1 MGRRAFGTV
10 AILATLALA
19 IGLVAGCSDDGSA
32 VRDDS
37 SASGS
42 LSGSASGVSS
52 DASPIEVPPSSDSG
66 ESITIYSGQH
76 RQTAA
81 AVADAFRDSTGIGVS
96 LRSAPEG
103 ELANQVLL
111 EGSNSPADVFY
122 AGNSP
127 ALEALDEQG
136 LLAPVAASTLAA
148 IPRAQSSP
156 EGHWVGAS
164 ARASVLVYNTDQ
176 VAPADLPA
184 SLLDLAKPE
193 WKGRFGFP
201 PSETD
206 FQPLVTSVATLE
218 GEDAAKQWLEGMK
231 ENGEVY
237 DNNEGIIAAVNRGE
251 IAAGLI
257 EHYYWYRLRNELP
270 ADDFHVALHYFPRGD
285 PGHLVVVSG
294 AGVLASSEHSEAA
307 QRFLSYVVSP
317 AGQEIIA
324 TSDSFEY
331 PLRPGVTNENLE
343 RPLASLMP
351 PALSVA
357 QLGDGQSAFRLLQEV
372 GLL

>member
-1 MGRRAFGTV
+1 MGRRALGTA
-10 AILATLALA
+10 AILAVLALA
-19 IGLVAGCSDDGSA
+19 VGLAAGCSDDGTA

-37 SASGS
+37 SASG
-42 LSGSASGVSS
+42 VSS
-52 DASPIEVPPSSDSG
+52 GASPIEVPPSSGSG

-76 RQTAA
+76 RQTAT

-103 ELANQVLL
+103 ELASQVLL
-111 EGSNSPADVFY
+111 EGSNSPADIFY

-136 LLAPVAASTLAA
+136 LLAPVAPSTLAA

-156 EGHWVGAS
+156 KGHWVGAS

-176 VAPADLPA
+176 LARADLPE

-206 FQPLVTSVATLE
+206 FQPLVTSVSTLK
-218 GEDAAKQWLEGMK
+218 GEDAAKGWLEGLK
-231 ENGEVY
+231 DNGKVY

-257 EHYYWYRLRNELP
+257 EHYYWYRLRNEIP

-285 PGHLVVVSG
+285 PGHLLVVSG
-294 AGVLASSEHSEAA
+294 AGMLASSKHAEAA

-324 TSDSFEY
+324 TSDSYEY
-331 PLRPGVTNENLE
+331 PLRPGVTNKNLE
-343 RPLASLMP
+343 RPFASLIP

-357 QLGDGQSAFRLLQEV
+357 QLGDGQEAFRLLQDV

>member
-1 MGRRAFGTV
+1 MGRHAFGTA

-19 IGLVAGCSDDGSA
+19 VGLVAGCSDDGAA

-37 SASGS
+37 SSAG
-42 LSGSASGVSS
+42 SGSA
-52 DASPIEVPPSSDSG
+52 PIQVPPSSDSG
-66 ESITIYSGQH
+66 ESITVYSGQH

-81 AVADAFRDSTGIGVS
+81 AMADAFRDSTGIGVS
-96 LRSAPEG
+96 LRSAGEG

-111 EGSNSPADVFY
+111 EGSNSPADIFY

-136 LLAPVAASTLAA
+136 LLAPVAPSTLAA
-148 IPRAQSSP
+148 IPEAASSP
-156 EGHWVGAS
+156 EGHWVGTS
-164 ARASVLVYNTDQ
+164 ARAPVLVYNTDQ
-176 VAPADLPA
+176 LTPADLPA
-184 SLLDLAKPE
+184 SLLDLATPE

-206 FQPLVTSVATLE
+206 FQPLVTSVSTLR
-218 GEDAAKQWLEGMK
+218 GEDAARQWLEGLK
-231 ENGEVY
+231 ENGRIY
-237 DNNEGIIAAVNRGE
+237 DNNEAIIAAVNRGE

-257 EHYYWYRLRNELP
+257 EHYYWYRLRDEVP
-270 ADDFHVALHYFPRGD
+270 ADEFHVALRYFPRGD

-294 AGVLASSEHSEAA
+294 AGVLASSEHSAAA
-307 QRFLSYVVSP
+307 QRFLSFVVSP

-324 TSDSFEY
+324 TSEGYEY
-331 PLRPGVTNENLE
+331 PLRPGVTNEDLE
-343 RPLASLMP
+343 RPFASLQP
-351 PALSVA
+351 SSLSVA
-357 QLGDGQSAFRLLQEV
+357 QLGDGQSAFRLLQDV